1 MSSVLHVYIDSSC
14 VFLLQDPLRDWKQT
28 ENSLSH
34 WPKFA
39 KSLIG
44 KSKTNEKKCQGYVKY
59 RVVESPK
66 LTIFNTSE
74 LINDNYSPGSS
85 NYYFSPKVVLQY
97 FRWRVSISFQKL
109 LLDLLLR
116 TQMEEN
122 LYKRYKNPCMKIRV
136 AHNHDQSGKWLKRVS
151 YFFHLPKSD
160 DESDWESIHF
170 ASVFLFTS
178 VIFIGSAVTRSL
190 LINNTIFVDGRFLK
204 NKQMLNPK
212 HFAVCVQQ

>member
-122 LYKRYKNPCMKIRV
+122 LYKRYKKPLYENQGCSQSRPIRQV
-136 AHNHDQSGKWLKRVS
+136 VKKGFLFFSSSQKWWWKWLRINPFCFRFPFHVS
-151 YFFHLPKSD
+151 YLYWFCCYSEP
-160 DESDWESIHF
+160 
-170 ASVFLFTS
+170 A
-178 VIFIGSAVTRSL
+178 
-190 LINNTIFVDGRFLK
+190 
-204 NKQMLNPK
+204 NK
-212 HFAVCVQQ
+212 